1 MLDSGT
7 GGDRP
12 QATLRVP
19 DVVHPGPPTAVKP
32 RATMVTADSNQ
43 GPAGWRKHQPPG
55 GGRRLRPNQ
64 LTHLTWES
72 RDSRSDSGQ
81 DPRLHVY

>member
-43 GPAGWRKHQPPG
+43 GPAAGANISLPEEEG
-55 GGRRLRPNQ
+55 GSVP
-64 LTHLTWES
+64 TS
-72 RDSRSDSGQ
+72 
-81 DPRLHVY
+81 